1 MATLPQPASQHIT
14 LNGISWSTYQAL
26 LQDMGNHRASRLAYD
41 RGCLEIIVPSEL
53 HDVFNRLLDRI
64 VTALTEELNLKI
76 KAYGSTTL
84 NREDLAQGV
93 EPDSCYYIQTAD
105 QIKTRTLDLMTDPP
119 PDLAIEVDINSA
131 SRQRFTIYLQLGI
144 PEVWQYTQH
153 RGLVCYELEAGRY
166 VERDA
171 SPIFPQVT
179 SQRLIDYL
187 TMSEQEDDNTVIR
200 ALRQWIQRQV

>member
-1 MATLPQPASQHIT
+1 MATLLQPASQHIT
-14 LNGISWSTYQAL
+14 LEGVSWNTYQAL

-53 HDVFNRLLDRI
+53 HEVLNRLLDRI

-84 NREDLAQGV
+84 DREDLEQGV

-119 PDLAIEVDINSA
+119 PDLAIEVDITSS
-131 SRQRFTIYLQLGI
+131 SRRRFTIYLQLGI
-144 PEVWQYTQH
+144 PEVWQYTQR
-153 RGLVCYELEAGRY
+153 RGLVFYEIEAGQY
-166 VERDA
+166 VERAA
-171 SPIFPQVT
+171 SPTFPQVT
-179 SQRLIDYL
+179 SQQLMGYID
-187 TMSEQEDDNTVIR
+187 MSEQEDDNTVIR